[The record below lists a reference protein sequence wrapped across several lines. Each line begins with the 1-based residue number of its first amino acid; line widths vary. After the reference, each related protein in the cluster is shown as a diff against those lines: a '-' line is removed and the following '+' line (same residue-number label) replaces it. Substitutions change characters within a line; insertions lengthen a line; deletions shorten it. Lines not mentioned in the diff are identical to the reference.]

1 MTLNRLQH
9 LEAAKTLLRKTIPT
23 ARSVLGGN
31 NSLTLKLRSIYAEA
45 LYQDPAAT
53 LEGLREAVTTLEETE
68 RITRRV
74 LGGAHPVTE
83 SIEDDLRNARA
94 ALCAREV
101 RNLIL

>member
-1 MTLNRLQH
+1 M
-9 LEAAKTLLRKTIPT
+9 
-23 ARSVLGGN
+23 
-31 NSLTLKLRSIYAEA
+31 
-45 LYQDPAAT
+45 
-53 LEGLREAVTTLEETE
+53 LEEAE
-68 RITRRV
+68 RTARRV

>member
-1 MTLNRLQH
+1 MALRASLYRDPGSTLDD
-9 LEAAKTLLRKTIPT
+9 I
-23 ARSVLGGN
+23 
-31 NSLTLKLRSIYAEA
+31 
-45 LYQDPAAT
+45 
-53 LEGLREAVTTLEETE
+53 REAVTMLEEAE
-68 RITRRV
+68 RTARRV